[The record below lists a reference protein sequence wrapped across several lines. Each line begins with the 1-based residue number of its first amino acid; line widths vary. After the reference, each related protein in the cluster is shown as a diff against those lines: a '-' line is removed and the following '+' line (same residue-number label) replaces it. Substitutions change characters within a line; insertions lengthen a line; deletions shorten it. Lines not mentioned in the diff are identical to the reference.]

1 MNGPLKFWGGVALT
15 LILVAVF
22 ILTVDI
28 HRMVDALVKA
38 NYWFLLPGIVLYIIA
53 VLFRTLR
60 WQLLLHHIKPISI
73 WRLFPV
79 VVVGYMANNILP
91 MRLGELV
98 RSYHIGARESI
109 SKTSALTSIFI
120 ERILDALTLLFFIA
134 ISSILIPLGELA
146 NAFGEKSGVASWLL
160 VAVFTLPFLI
170 TFVLLTIC
178 SYSFTSTGRL
188 SFMITKYLPVKFKS
202 TAIKLME
209 NFVQGVIPLRSPK
222 ILGLLFLIS
231 LPVWLFEVGLF
242 VLVGYS
248 FDLITTYENIGN
260 LIIVMMLVTA
270 TANIGSSLPAAPG
283 GIGLFEI
290 VARETLVLL
299 PLAVI
304 DRSVAAGFV
313 TVVHASLLVPM
324 IILGQIFLWKEHL
337 SIRKLVRT

>member
-1 MNGPLKFWGGVALT
+1 LNGLLKFWGGVALT
-15 LILVAVF
+15 LILITLFV
-22 ILTVDI
+22 LTVDI
-28 HRMVDALVKA
+28 NRMFDALLKA
-38 NYWFLLPGIVLYIIA
+38 NYWFLLPGISLYIIA

-73 WRLFPV
+73 WRLYPV

-98 RSYHIGARESI
+98 RSYHISTRESV

-134 ISSILIPLGELA
+134 VSSILIPLGELA
-146 NAFGEKSGVASWLL
+146 HAFGEKSGVATWLL
-160 VAVFTLPFLI
+160 IVVFTLPFLI
-170 TFVLLTIC
+170 TFALLTIC
-178 SYSFTSTGRL
+178 SYSFKSTNSL
-188 SFMITKYLPVKFKS
+188 SSVITKYFPPKFKS

-209 NFVQGVIPLRSPK
+209 SFIQGIKPLRSPK
-222 ILGLLFLIS
+222 TLALLFLVS

-248 FDLITTYENIGN
+248 FDLITIYGNLGN

-270 TANIGSSLPAAPG
+270 TANIGSSIPAAPG

-290 VARETLVLL
+290 VGRETLVLL
-299 PLAVI
+299 PLAAI
-304 DRSVAAGFV
+304 DRSIAAGFV
-313 TVVHASLLVPM
+313 TVVHASLLIPM
-324 IILGQIFLWKEHL
+324 IILGQAFLWKEHL
-337 SIRKLVRT
+337 SIRRLVRT